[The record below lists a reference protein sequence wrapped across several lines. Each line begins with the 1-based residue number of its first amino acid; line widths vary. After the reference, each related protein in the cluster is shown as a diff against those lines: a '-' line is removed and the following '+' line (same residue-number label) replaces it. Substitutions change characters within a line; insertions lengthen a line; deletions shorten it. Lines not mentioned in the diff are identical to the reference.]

1 MSGALS
7 YRRRMDL
14 IAEDLML
21 LLLDDD
27 SGRPLVDSTKLTHS
41 LAGALLLELALSG
54 SVVPEGPA
62 EKSAKG
68 TGKIVAAGPQPV
80 DPLLALA
87 WDACADTPRRAAA
100 VVQKI
105 DAKVKGPLLERIAD
119 KGWVQVERRK
129 VLGLFPSRTFPETD
143 GRHEAELRSALDAVL
158 LREHTPDARTA
169 ALVSLLAAA
178 EALPKLYPDLDRD
191 GLKALKARATLVSEG
206 EWAGAAVRR
215 AISEVQ
221 TAVTMA
227 VMVPVMVSSTGS

>member
-1 MSGALS
+1 
-7 YRRRMDL
+7 MDL
-14 IAEDLML
+14 IAEDLTL

-41 LAGALLLELALSG
+41 LAGALLLELALAG

-68 TGKIVAAGPQPV
+68 TGKIVAAGPQPT

-87 WDACADTPRRAAA
+87 WEACADKPRRAAA
-100 VVQKI
+100 VIQKI
-105 DAKVKGPLLERIAD
+105 DSKVKEPLLERIAG
-119 KGWVQVERRK
+119 KGWIQVERRK
-129 VLGLFPSRTFPETD
+129 VLGIFPSRSFPETD

-158 LREHTPDARTA
+158 LRDQDPDARTA
-169 ALVSLLAAA
+169 ALVSLLAAV

-191 GLKALKARATLVSEG
+191 ARKALQARAAQVSEG

-215 AISEVQ
+215 AINEVQ
-221 TAVTMA
+221 SAVMTA
-227 VMVPVMVSSTGS
+227 VMVPVIVSSTGS